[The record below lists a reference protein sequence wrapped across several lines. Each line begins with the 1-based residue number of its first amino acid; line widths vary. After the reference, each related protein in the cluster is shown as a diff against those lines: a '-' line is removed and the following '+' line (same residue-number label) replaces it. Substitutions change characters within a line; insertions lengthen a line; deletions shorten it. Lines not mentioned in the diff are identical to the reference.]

1 MRSAAARLGRRRRRT
16 ETLVVWW
23 IEQPSSNTTNRGATK
38 GGVLSFRRDTKTRRQ
53 PQQIS
58 APRQRSSRLPRRRSI
73 TIKRSG
79 NRTRYSCRSSR
90 TARTSSE
97 LQMWSNDFVEER
109 RRRRRPILLMEEA
122 MMRRK
127 SFRRRRVRSHAR
139 ADWWAPCG
147 RIIKPRPGNTTAWCG
162 TPSKNHD
169 AHAFEQIVKSSGK
182 IEKMYTTKLMT
193 SEDAELALKAAKELV
208 DKYGGGPRHGLWQPV
223 SDARRLLRM

>member
-1 MRSAAARLGRRRRRT
+1 M
-16 ETLVVWW
+16 VVWW
-23 IEQPSSNTTNRGATK
+23 IEQPSSNTTTNRGATK

-97 LQMWSNDFVEER
+97 RKCGPTTLSKER

-127 SFRRRRVRSHAR
+127 SFRRRKSALACSRRLV
-139 ADWWAPCG
+139 APCG
-147 RIIKPRPGNTTAWCG
+147 RIIKPRPGNTTAWSC
-162 TPSKNHD
+162 TPSRR
-169 AHAFEQIVKSSGK
+169 
-182 IEKMYTTKLMT
+182 TTKLMT

-208 DKYGGGPRHGLWQPV
+208 DKYGGGPRHGL
-223 SDARRLLRM
+223 